1 VPGVAWGSRS
11 FRPMTP
17 EAFIAARQ
25 EAGLT
30 RADVA
35 SKLGLSERTIYRWER
50 GDTEINRATA
60 MALEQ
65 ILGRPIPA
73 KKGKR

>member
-1 VPGVAWGSRS
+1 
-11 FRPMTP
+11 MTP

-65 ILGRPIPA
+65 ILGNKPA
-73 KKGKR
+73 TKRAKTTATR